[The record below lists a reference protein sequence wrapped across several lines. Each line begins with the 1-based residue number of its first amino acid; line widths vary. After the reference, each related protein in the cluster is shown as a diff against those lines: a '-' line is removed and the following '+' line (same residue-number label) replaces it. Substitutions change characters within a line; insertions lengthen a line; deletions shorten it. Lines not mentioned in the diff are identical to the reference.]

1 MNSCFQSAQQTTLEH
16 GMAVYNAYLALMA
29 NSTEAPVPNW
39 FAENFEWFSSQQVD
53 KSTLKYYLVYHDC
66 AKFKTLSV
74 DLEGNQHFA
83 GHALASKHLWEELFG
98 PSLISELI
106 GRDMDMH
113 LLKPSLIKTYDR
125 PDFMPTLLVCALA
138 ELHANAAMFGGFDS
152 TSFKIKFK
160 ALTRLGNTFI
170 KTTLKGEKN
179 DH

>member
-1 MNSCFQSAQQTTLEH
+1 MNSCYQFKDQTTLEH
-16 GMAVYNAYLALMA
+16 GFAVHHAYLALI
-29 NSTEAPVPNW
+29 SKRTEAPVPSW
-39 FAENFEWFSSQQVD
+39 FVENFEWLLSQQVD
-53 KSTLKYYLVYHDC
+53 EITLKYYLVYHDC

-74 DLEGNQHFA
+74 DPDGNQHFE

-98 PSLISELI
+98 PSLVSELI

-113 LLKPSLIKTYDR
+113 LLKPSLINTYDR
-125 PDFMPTLLVCALA
+125 PDLMPTLLVCALA

-179 DH
+179 EH